1 VAHTMMQTKLV
12 GLLVISLLV
21 GFPSAYAAVAATN
34 ASTTESLDP
43 RLPSQQAS
51 IATSTSQPVSSNA
64 ESLRKSG
71 APDCD
76 GVAPSTASVPAL
88 LSRFVRSSSGVRG
101 KQCTGPPVQDKLEE
115 LHP

>member
-1 VAHTMMQTKLV
+1 MIQIKLV

-21 GFPSAYAAVAATN
+21 GFPSAYAAAAATN

-43 RLPSQQAS
+43 RLPSQQAG
-51 IATSTSQPVSSNA
+51 IGTSTSQSPSNHVGA
-64 ESLRKSG
+64 LPKSA

-76 GVAPSTASVPAL
+76 GVAPSAASVPAL
-88 LSRFVRSSSGVRG
+88 LSRFVRSSSGMRG
-101 KQCTGPPVQDKLEE
+101 KQCTGPPVPDKLEE

>member
-1 VAHTMMQTKLV
+1 MHTMIQTKLV

-21 GFPSAYAAVAATN
+21 GFAPAYAAATPTN

-51 IATSTSQPVSSNA
+51 IATSTSQPVSNNA
-64 ESLRKSG
+64 ESLRQSG

-88 LSRFVRSSSGVRG
+88 LSRFVRSSGGGRG
-101 KQCTGPPVQDKLEE
+101 KQCTGSPVPEKLEE